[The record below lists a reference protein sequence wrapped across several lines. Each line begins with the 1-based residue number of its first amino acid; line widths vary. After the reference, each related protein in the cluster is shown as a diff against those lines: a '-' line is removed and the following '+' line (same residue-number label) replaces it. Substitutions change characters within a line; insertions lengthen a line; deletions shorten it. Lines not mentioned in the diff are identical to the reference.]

1 MQSINSQFSIL
12 NSQFERQQPPQ
23 AICAVASHGA
33 IGIIRISGPDA
44 ISIVDHIFTPMQ
56 GVPLSERKAYTITY
70 GKICTANGDIIDE
83 VLVSLFRAPHS
94 YTGEDSVEISCHGSS
109 YILRKVMQLLIE
121 NGCRQA
127 GPGEFT
133 MRAFTN
139 GKMDLTQAEAVA
151 DLIAS
156 STEAAHKTAINQ
168 MRGGFSKELALLR
181 DKLLHL
187 TSLLELELDFSD
199 HEELEF
205 ADRTELKNIT
215 EQIENLVSKL
225 VNSFAIGNVIKNG
238 VPVIIIGETNAGKST
253 LLNALLNEDRAIVSD
268 IHGTTRDAIEET
280 MNLNGITYRFID
292 TAGIRS
298 TTDKI
303 ENLGIERTFQKL
315 DQAKIV
321 LWVIDATDKSNDINA
336 TANLILP
343 HCTDK
348 KLILVYNKIDLLSA
362 DLQQKI
368 STLPENAY
376 SYIPN
381 ILVHQVD
388 TSTNGQEA
396 SDKDKDPALHH
407 SAQTICISA
416 KNSKHIDDLKALI
429 SSDIDY
435 SALASNEVIVTNVR
449 HYEALTK
456 ALDAIHR
463 IQQGLSDMTPTDLIS
478 LDLHECLDYLSE
490 IIGGSIKTTD
500 VLENIFKNF
509 CVGK

>member
-1 MQSINSQFSIL
+1 M
-12 NSQFERQQPPQ
+12 
-23 AICAVASHGA
+23 HG
-33 IGIIRISGPDA
+33 D
-44 ISIVDHIFTPMQ
+44 
-56 GVPLSERKAYTITY
+56 VPLSERKAYTITY
-70 GKICTANGDIIDE
+70 GKITANNGDIIDE
-83 VLVSLFRAPHS
+83 VLVNLFRAPHS

-109 YILRKVMQLLIE
+109 YILRKVMQLLID

-151 DLIAS
+151 DLIAF

-187 TSLLELELDFSD
+187 TSLLVLELDFSD
-199 HEELEF
+199 HEDLEF
-205 ADRTELKNIT
+205 ADRTELKT
-215 EQIENLVSKL
+215 LTAQIENLVSKL

-315 DQAKIV
+315 DEAKIV
-321 LWVIDATDKSNDINA
+321 LWVIDATDNSKDITA

-348 KLILVYNKIDLLSA
+348 KLILVYNKIDLLPA
-362 DLQQKI
+362 DEQPNISMLPDDTHSYISGIPIQQLNTSI
-368 STLPENAY
+368 NGQGASENAQ
-376 SYIPN
+376 SSALP
-381 ILVHQVD
+381 
-388 TSTNGQEA
+388 TSIR
-396 SDKDKDPALHH
+396 
-407 SAQTICISA
+407 TIYISA
-416 KNSKHIDDLKALI
+416 KNSKHIDELKTLI

-435 SALASNEVIVTNVR
+435 SALASNEVIITNVR
-449 HYEALTK
+449 HYEALSK

-490 IIGGSIKTTD
+490 IIGGNIKSTD

-509 CVGK
+509 CIGK